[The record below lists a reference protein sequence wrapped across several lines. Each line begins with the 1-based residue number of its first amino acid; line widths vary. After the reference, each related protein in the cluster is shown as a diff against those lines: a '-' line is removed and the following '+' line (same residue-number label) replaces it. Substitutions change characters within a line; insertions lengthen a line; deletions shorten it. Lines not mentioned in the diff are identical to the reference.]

1 MMTTSSI
8 ADLRSDTITRPTP
21 AMLEAMMSAKVGDD
35 VLGDDP
41 SVNELQERVAA
52 LFDMEE
58 ALFCPSGTMA
68 NQIALRISTS
78 PQDEVI
84 CDKDAHIYLYEGG
97 GMASNSMLSPKLLV
111 GDRGRLT
118 AEQVEENINADDIHF
133 PRTKLVGLENTM
145 NKGGGSIYDI
155 REIRRIRK
163 VCDAHDLNLHMD
175 GARFFNALAETGED
189 PADYGGLFD
198 TLTICFSK
206 GLGAPVGSVLLASKP
221 MVKEAKRV
229 RKAMGGGMRQAG
241 YLAAACTYAL
251 DHHRTRLSED
261 HHRAKVI
268 GRGLEGQP
276 YIGEVIPVVTNIV
289 IAELDGISPEEYLK
303 KLAKKGVLAVSF
315 GKKAVRFVTHL
326 DFTDDH
332 LEQTLPTFKSL

>member
-1 MMTTSSI
+1 MMTKSTI

-21 AMLEAMMSAKVGDD
+21 AMLEAMMSAEVGDD

-41 SVNELQERVAA
+41 SVNELQEKVAT
-52 LFDMEE
+52 LFGMEA

-68 NQIALRISTS
+68 NQIALRISTN

-84 CDKDAHIYLYEGG
+84 CDKHSHIYLYEGG
-97 GMASNSMLSPKLLV
+97 GMAYNSMLSPKLLT

-118 AEQVEENINADDIHF
+118 AEQIKENINADDIHF
-133 PRTKLVGLENTM
+133 PRTRLVGLENTM
-145 NKGGGSIYDI
+145 NKGGGSIYEI
-155 REIRRIRK
+155 GEIRKIRA
-163 VCDAHDLNLHMD
+163 VCDAHGLLLHMD

-198 TLTICFSK
+198 TLSVCFSK
-206 GLGAPVGSVLLASKP
+206 GLGAPVGSVLLASKS
-221 MVKEAKRV
+221 MIKQATRV
-229 RKAMGGGMRQAG
+229 RKALGGAMRQAG

-251 DHHRTRLSED
+251 DHHRARLTED
-261 HHRAKVI
+261 HQRARDI
-268 GRGLEGQP
+268 GKGLEGQP
-276 YIGEVIPVVTNIV
+276 YIGQVIPVTTNIV

-303 KLAKKGVLAVSF
+303 KLNEKGVLAVSF

-332 LEQTLPTFKSL
+332 LEQTLSTFKSL